1 MHSIW
6 QTFEKAALENRI
18 KTAFVQGRNSYTFT
32 EWYGKAFKIKQFWDE
47 KPWQT
52 ILLFQPFNFSFLVQ
66 LLGLL
71 GAKQGTIIPALYVGF
86 PKLKLLYRTIGINYI
101 VTTPLFGLLRKFLL
115 PNIMGTGIQQKIKE
129 RLNSP
134 TMLVC
139 TSGTTG
145 IPKVGFRNDA
155 HLLAMFKALSRSIN
169 WEGCNG
175 HLTWF
180 PMVTLLNAG
189 QGITTYYPDK
199 FFGKYNFKELHKQV
213 SDNKITHVSGPPSAL
228 LDFIKT
234 GNVPDV
240 KQVFVGGAIITENV
254 ALKLLNG
261 FPNADIYTIYGS
273 TEVEPVSVSSLSKY
287 LELLKSKNQ
296 GVPIGLIDQDLEVKI
311 SSLGTTLLNNN
322 EKVEVGELMVK
333 GPQVSKAIAID
344 SIGTEQDYDWVHM
357 GDIGYFDS
365 DNNLWLL
372 GRKGFTITSDNGIS
386 GPFAI
391 ECPVPPNSNWNG
403 NITVIPVNG
412 VVTLVISK
420 SIESDLKAILDW
432 CKILGIVPEKS
443 AIIKKMPKDK
453 RHNSRIDYNAILKD
467 QFIFQGNNS

>member
-6 QTFEKAALENRI
+6 KTFEKAAVENEN
-18 KTAFVQGRNSYTFT
+18 KPAFVQGSKSYSFS
-32 EWYGKAFKIKQFWDE
+32 EWHNKSLKVKQYWE
-47 KPWQT
+47 GKPWQT

-115 PNIMGTGIQQKIKE
+115 PNIMGKGIQQKIKE

-155 HLLAMFKALSRSIN
+155 HLLAMFEALSRSIN

-189 QGITTYYPDK
+189 KGVTTYYPSK
-199 FFGKYNFKELHKQV
+199 SFGKYNFNEIHKQV
-213 SDNKITHVSGPPSAL
+213 VVNQITHISGPPSAL
-228 LDFIKT
+228 LDFIT
-234 GNVPDV
+234 IGNLPDI
-240 KQVFVGGAIITENV
+240 KQVFVGGAIITESV
-254 ALKLLNG
+254 AHSLKAG

-273 TEVEPVSVSSLSKY
+273 TEVEPVSVSPLSKY
-287 LELLKSKNQ
+287 LELLKSKNP
-296 GVPIGLIDQDLEVKI
+296 GVPIGLIDQELEVKTN
-311 SSLGTTLLNNN
+311 SLGTTLLNNN
-322 EKVEVGELMVK
+322 EKVDVGELMVK

-357 GDIGYFDS
+357 GDIGYFNS

-372 GRKGFTITSDNGIS
+372 GRKGFTFTTDNGIS

-391 ECPVPPNSNWNG
+391 ECPIPPNSKWNG
-403 NITVIPVNG
+403 NITVIPING
-412 VVTLVISK
+412 VVTLVIAK
-420 SIESDLKAILDW
+420 SIESDLKAILAW
-432 CKILGIVPEKS
+432 CKTLGIVPEKL

-453 RHNSRIDYNAILKD
+453 RHNSRIDYNAILKLVRK
-467 QFIFQGNNS
+467 